1 MPEIVKFVAPGG
13 TRYPRIVRVGT
24 EMDFGFSEEQDLLR
38 QAARDFL
45 AKECPMTTV
54 RRLME
59 DESGHSPELWDQ
71 MARLG
76 WQGLILPE
84 EYGGAGM
91 DFVDL
96 IVVLEEMGRAVL
108 PGPFLSTS
116 VYASIALLEAGT
128 DEQKQRY
135 LPAIAS
141 GGLLATV
148 ALLEPNGRWD
158 AEGIE
163 ATATAE
169 GDGYRLDGTK
179 LFVPDGHIA
188 QLLIVAAR
196 TPGST
201 GKDGLSLFCVDRG
214 AAGLTATPLKSMDQ
228 TRRLAEVKLDGVTV
242 DGVGLLGE
250 LGGAWPKIE
259 RLSDR
264 AKVALCAEMCGGA
277 QQVLDMSVEYA
288 KVREQ
293 FGKPIGSFQA
303 IQHKCAD
310 MMVQVE
316 SSKSATYYAAWA
328 VANDVEE
335 APLAAAMAKAYCSDA
350 YRVVAGEGIQIH
362 GGIGFTWEHDMH
374 IYFKRAKSSEVSFG
388 DASWNRELVAQQIL

>member
-1 MPEIVKFVAPGG
+1 
-13 TRYPRIVRVGT
+13 
-24 EMDFGFSEEQDLLR
+24 MDFGFSEEQDLLR

-45 AKECPMTTV
+45 TKECPMTVV

-71 MARLG
+71 MAQLG

-96 IVVLEEMGRAVL
+96 IVVLEEMGRVVL
-108 PGPFLSTS
+108 PGPFLSTA
-116 VYASIALLEAGT
+116 VYASTALLEAGN
-128 DEQKQRY
+128 DEQKKRY
-135 LPAIAS
+135 LPDIAQ
-141 GGLLATV
+141 GKLLATV
-148 ALLEPNGRWD
+148 AHMEPNGRWD
-158 AEGIE
+158 ADGIT

-169 GDGYRLDGTK
+169 GEGYRLDGTK

-188 QLLIVAAR
+188 DLLIVAAR

-201 GKDGLSLFCVDRG
+201 VQDGVSLFCVERNT
-214 AAGLTATPLKSMDQ
+214 AGVTATALKSMDQ
-228 TRRLAEVKLDGVTV
+228 TRRLAEVALDGVV
-242 DGVGLLGE
+242 VGADALLGE
-250 LGGAWPKIE
+250 IGGGWRTLE

-277 QQVLDMSVEYA
+277 AQVLDMSVEYA

-328 VANDVEE
+328 VANDVED

-388 DASWNRELVAQQIL
+388 DATWNRELVAQQIL